1 MQVALI
7 AHRATRTNLGLAAA
21 RWRGRRVA
29 VAAPAEAVLSLEPG
43 DVAVGRLDVRGTLDG
58 VEAGLW
64 ELEFLA
70 RAGVRVLNSPQ
81 ALLAAHDKL
90 LTALILDSAGI
101 PHPRTQ
107 LVCASD
113 PEIWL
118 EPPLV
123 IKPRF
128 GSRGRDVFRC
138 RDAGEVREVLEI
150 VRERPWFQ
158 IGGIAQELL
167 PTLGRDIRLV
177 VAGGRVIGATR
188 RVAASTE
195 WRTNVALGGRRERL
209 TAPARAFELA
219 LAAAEA
225 ADLDLVGVDLLP
237 TGPGRFT
244 VLELNGAV
252 DFNDDYRLIGDP
264 FRLAMASLARRR
276 ALAPGVG
283 SRAGR
288 LTIPLPDVH
297 EIETRSS
304 LVLRETE
311 SR

>member
-21 RWRGRRVA
+21 HWRGRRVA

-113 PEIWL
+113 PEI
-118 EPPLV
+118 
-123 IKPRF
+123 R
-128 GSRGRDVFRC
+128 
-138 RDAGEVREVLEI
+138 
-150 VRERPWFQ
+150 
-158 IGGIAQELL
+158 
-167 PTLGRDIRLV
+167 
-177 VAGGRVIGATR
+177 
-188 RVAASTE
+188 
-195 WRTNVALGGRRERL
+195 
-209 TAPARAFELA
+209 
-219 LAAAEA
+219 
-225 ADLDLVGVDLLP
+225 
-237 TGPGRFT
+237 
-244 VLELNGAV
+244 LELNGAV

-264 FRLAMASLARRR
+264 FRLAMASLTRRVARSLPESVP
-276 ALAPGVG
+276 AQVG
-283 SRAGR
+283 
-288 LTIPLPDVH
+288 
-297 EIETRSS
+297 
-304 LVLRETE
+304 
-311 SR
+311 